1 MEKVIIMRILK
12 NSFLV
17 ILVILIVMG
26 LTGCESAN
34 NSEDLKQKV
43 IQEIEYLDSSLINIL
58 NKLNNITL
66 ENYTVTSKKI
76 ITQEEKKTNQ
86 SGEQGTGSDENSTQE
101 DSEKSDTSVNIIEM
115 VPNTILVTNREDVD
129 WDSIKNEIELINSSW
144 SVIALDFYN
153 LIQDNTDILAFGD
166 EINNCVISIKN
177 ENKEESLI
185 NMARLYNYIPKFLE
199 LISAQ
204 NSTQNIKQIK
214 SKVIDAYV
222 LVEREEW
229 NSIISNLEKAESN
242 FQNLINDIEYN
253 RNNQNKVNKAYVI
266 FKDLQSSI
274 INQDKE
280 LFYMKYKNLIE
291 CLNMK

>member
-17 ILVILIVMG
+17 ILVVLIVIG

-86 SGEQGTGSDENSTQE
+86 SGEQGTGSDETSTQE
-101 DSEKSDTSVNIIEM
+101 DSEKSDTSVDIIEM

>member
-1 MEKVIIMRILK
+1 MRILK

-17 ILVILIVMG
+17 ILVVLIVIG

-86 SGEQGTGSDENSTQE
+86 SGEQGTGSDETSTQE
-101 DSEKSDTSVNIIEM
+101 DSEKSDTSVDIIEM

-177 ENKEESLI
+177 ENREESLI

>member
-1 MEKVIIMRILK
+1 MRILK

-17 ILVILIVMG
+17 ILVLLIVMG

-222 LVEREEW
+222 LVGGEEW

>member
-1 MEKVIIMRILK
+1 MRILK

-17 ILVILIVMG
+17 ILVLLIVMG

-129 WDSIKNEIELINSSW
+129 WDSIKKEIE
-144 SVIALDFYN
+144 
-153 LIQDNTDILAFGD
+153 TK
-166 EINNCVISIKN
+166 EIK
-177 ENKEESLI
+177 
-185 NMARLYNYIPKFLE
+185 
-199 LISAQ
+199 
-204 NSTQNIKQIK
+204 
-214 SKVIDAYV
+214 
-222 LVEREEW
+222 
-229 NSIISNLEKAESN
+229 
-242 FQNLINDIEYN
+242 
-253 RNNQNKVNKAYVI
+253 
-266 FKDLQSSI
+266 
-274 INQDKE
+274 
-280 LFYMKYKNLIE
+280 
-291 CLNMK
+291 

>member
-1 MEKVIIMRILK
+1 MRILK

-17 ILVILIVMG
+17 ILVVLIVIG

-86 SGEQGTGSDENSTQE
+86 SGEQGTGSDETSTQE
-101 DSEKSDTSVNIIEM
+101 DSEKSDTSVDIIEM

>member
-1 MEKVIIMRILK
+1 MRILK

-17 ILVILIVMG
+17 ILVLLIVMG

-222 LVEREEW
+222 LVGREEW
-229 NSIISNLEKAESN
+229 NSVISKLEKAESN